1 MTAAVQTIPTHL
13 DPDEL
18 ERLAGNDWPQL
29 PADLNDVGP
38 AIPYPVTAFPAIAR
52 NAIWEYQAFG
62 QQPMAMVASSALAQM
77 ALAAQP
83 LANVARNRH
92 LVGPISLNLMVFG
105 ESGERKTAA
114 DHQFGRAAR
123 QWQEEQREERR
134 PEHLKS
140 VAMAKAHA
148 ARVDSIKKK
157 LTAEAAKDSTESEAE
172 CKRLEERLV
181 SLQQNPV
188 YVRPLPTLTYEDAT
202 PAALQYAIATG
213 WPSCG
218 LFSDEAGAF
227 IGSHGMGEDTATGLL
242 SLLNI
247 LWDGRSYHPTRKQAA
262 TAELKGRRVSAFLML
277 QPHLFATLID
287 RGARSIGFVARFL
300 LSAPKSTMGTRLY
313 VEPPNDWQELE
324 AFDRAILRLLDQ
336 PLPIDTSGS
345 DQGHQMTLT
354 PPVMTLDAGAK
365 LAFVEYH
372 NEVERELGTFGEL
385 GNVRD
390 IAAKSAENACRIA
403 TVFQVFDQGAAGERV
418 AQSFM
423 LAGIEV
429 ARWHLHEARRLFHEI
444 AAPQNIADAR
454 ELTEWLRIKARELTD
469 AKGEPLINTQ
479 GEIALRD
486 ILRLGPNPVRDTA
499 RRDAALEVLEDA
511 NHLRHCDS
519 GRQKRVQLHPKLLN
533 P

>member
-1 MTAAVQTIPTHL
+1 MSAVAQPIPEHF

-29 PADLNDVGP
+29 PADLDDVGP
-38 AIPYPVTAFPAIAR
+38 AIPYPVEAFPEVAR
-52 NAIWEYQAFG
+52 NAIWEYQSFG
-62 QQPMAMVASSALAQM
+62 RQPMPMVGSSALAQM

-123 QWQEEQREERR
+123 HWQEEQREERR

-140 VAMAKAHA
+140 VAMAKAHN

-157 LTAEAAKDSTESEAE
+157 LTTEASKDSAESEAE

-277 QPHLFATLID
+277 QPHLFATLIE
-287 RGARSIGFVARFL
+287 RGARSIG
-300 LSAPKSTMGTRLY
+300 
-313 VEPPNDWQELE
+313 
-324 AFDRAILRLLDQ
+324 
-336 PLPIDTSGS
+336 
-345 DQGHQMTLT
+345 
-354 PPVMTLDAGAK
+354 
-365 LAFVEYH
+365 
-372 NEVERELGTFGEL
+372 
-385 GNVRD
+385 
-390 IAAKSAENACRIA
+390 
-403 TVFQVFDQGAAGERV
+403 
-418 AQSFM
+418 
-423 LAGIEV
+423 
-429 ARWHLHEARRLFHEI
+429 
-444 AAPQNIADAR
+444 
-454 ELTEWLRIKARELTD
+454 
-469 AKGEPLINTQ
+469 
-479 GEIALRD
+479 
-486 ILRLGPNPVRDTA
+486 
-499 RRDAALEVLEDA
+499 
-511 NHLRHCDS
+511 
-519 GRQKRVQLHPKLLN
+519 
-533 P
+533 